1 MKKTFFFTATAVLI
15 ISLAG
20 CGSKTEEAPDVT
32 PTITVSPTATETPS
46 PTEAPTATPDADA
59 DLNLNLEDVYQALLK
74 YQTDNGKE
82 VPVLFPGTGDPY
94 LEEFY
99 SGLFDLELRQSVYYI
114 APITGFACEVVLVE
128 VANEADI
135 ETVKSIFQARI
146 DAGAADTGY
155 PETAKL
161 WQTNSHIQSTGN
173 YVGMIVFPDEQ
184 IVPDNVFTDL
194 SK

>member
-1 MKKTFFFTATAVLI
+1 MKKTVFFITAAFLF
-15 ISLAG
+15 ISLTG
-20 CGSKTEEAPDVT
+20 CGNNTEETPDVT
-32 PTITVSPTATETPS
+32 PTVSPTATEIPS
-46 PTEAPTATPDADA
+46 PTKAPTSTPDA
-59 DLNLNLEDVYQALLK
+59 DLNLNLEDVYQALLT

-99 SGLFDLELRQSVYYI
+99 SGLFDLELKQSVYYI

-135 ETVKSIFQARI
+135 ETVTSIFQARI

-161 WQTNSHIQSTGN
+161 WQTNSHIQSAGN

-194 SK
+194 NK